1 MCVSF
6 TTNSCHAAPPVA
18 LAWPAAMGNIWVVPH
33 QALAAS
39 DKAISQVSHA
49 AKSITAADLG
59 PTLCGSLSNN
69 AAMTIN
75 KRPLVTNWTWAPSA
89 NRGYG
94 VCGTTNPHS
103 KPTMTRSKP

>member
-6 TTNSCHAAPPVA
+6 TTNSCHAAPPDA

-33 QALAAS
+33 QALADS
-39 DKAISQVSHA
+39 DKAISQESWA
-49 AKSITAADLG
+49 AKRIAAVDLG
-59 PTLCGSLSNN
+59 LTLCGSLSNN
-69 AAMTIN
+69 AATTRN
-75 KRPLVTNWTWAPSA
+75 KRPLVTNWTWAPRA

-103 KPTMTRSKP
+103 KPAMTRSNP